1 MQVLL
6 LKAALCRWHPER
18 WKQWAIQCSCRI
30 CHCNFVKVNLKHLN
44 QENHAL
50 LHRKMQRN
58 EFCLKQFA
66 EWLKWKLLKASEYV
80 EYQAFMFKHTWVYS
94 IYFSE
99 CHKNLLQC
107 SVLLGIAVICHAQMQ
122 SFCSISSQWCDPGLL
137 SSIRLRLFHA
147 ILVWNQIIPS
157 VYFLLEIELTLCAHS
172 VLKTVYNQIVHL
184 TTQLINLVLFLASVT
199 TVLTVFVFL
208 VLLFYNYFEWRI

>member
-1 MQVLL
+1 M
-6 LKAALCRWHPER
+6 LCFIE
-18 WKQWAIQCSCRI
+18 KCKEM
-30 CHCNFVKVNLKHLN
+30 NFVWSNL
-44 QENHAL
+44 
-50 LHRKMQRN
+50 RSGWSGS
-58 EFCLKQFA
+58 C
-66 EWLKWKLLKASEYV
+66 WKLLSMLNTKPSCS
-80 EYQAFMFKHTWVYS
+80 S
-94 IYFSE
+94 IHGFTAYISLE
-99 CHKNLLQC
+99 CHKNLFQC

-184 TTQLINLVLFLASVT
+184 TTQIINLVLFLASVT

>member
-1 MQVLL
+1 MKNAKKWILFEAICGVVEVEVVENSWVCWIPSLHVQAYMGLQHIFLL
-6 LKAALCRWHPER
+6 
-18 WKQWAIQCSCRI
+18 
-30 CHCNFVKVNLKHLN
+30 F
-44 QENHAL
+44 
-50 LHRKMQRN
+50 
-58 EFCLKQFA
+58 
-66 EWLKWKLLKASEYV
+66 
-80 EYQAFMFKHTWVYS
+80 
-94 IYFSE
+94 E
-99 CHKNLLQC
+99 CHKNLFQC

-157 VYFLLEIELTLCAHS
+157 VYFLFEIELTLYAHS